1 MDSILLKE
9 AALKLSAYEKAQLI
23 DALWQTLDSADQ
35 AAIDNAW
42 VEESK
47 DRLKAYRQGE
57 LEAVDGE
64 TALSEVKAKLSQ

>member
-1 MDSILLKE
+1 MDRILLKE
-9 AALKLSAYEKAQLI
+9 AALKLSGYEKAQLI

-35 AAIDNAW
+35 AAIYNAW